1 MAVDSSFE
9 KRRACRASKDFVC
22 VTESAGSKTE
32 GVAGYFQG
40 IGGVSRGLSRVSPQ
54 CVAAFYLLAAS
65 FTKLDTLVN
74 SWPAAAHFQVVKCL

>member
-1 MAVDSSFE
+1 VVSASTVIVMAVDSSFE

-40 IGGVSRGLSRVSPQ
+40 IGGVSRGLSRLSAITTGRILFVGGII
-54 CVAAFYLLAAS
+54 
-65 FTKLDTLVN
+65 
-74 SWPAAAHFQVVKCL
+74 H